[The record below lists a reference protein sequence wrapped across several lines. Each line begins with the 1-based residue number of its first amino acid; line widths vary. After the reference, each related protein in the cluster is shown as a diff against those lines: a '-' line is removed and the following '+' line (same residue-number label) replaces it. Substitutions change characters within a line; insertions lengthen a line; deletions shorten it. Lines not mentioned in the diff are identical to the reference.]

1 VRGLRLYLYLGGMQ
15 VTALQ
20 KTFALTIFL
29 IYVGVAIVFVAFAYW
44 WMNPQTDE
52 QTKTFGVVA
61 GLILTADA
69 ALCGILGSFLT
80 LSAQARAAK
89 DLAEQ
94 NGKIQKGLEDYKKDI
109 VGSIETLKGE
119 IARQNNFIDKT
130 LDAKSAAYN
139 KLFVATTNCYRELE
153 NLAKGQYDQK
163 RVDAAERSLREAEAL
178 AANLDDAD
186 REIVTKIVQAVLNLR
201 DDAGAFTST
210 GDALTKERQALWTA
224 RAQDFGNQME
234 ALRDRSPFYNQKTQ

>member
-1 VRGLRLYLYLGGMQ
+1 

-20 KTFALTIFL
+20 RTFAFTIFL
-29 IYVGVAIVFVAFAYW
+29 IYVGIAIVFVGFAYW

-52 QTKTFGVVA
+52 QTKTFGNVA

-80 LSAQARAAK
+80 LSAQARAAG

-109 VGSIETLKGE
+109 VGSIENLKGQ
-119 IARQNNFIDKT
+119 IARQNEFVSKT

-139 KLFVATTNCYRELE
+139 KLFVATTNCYRELQ
-153 NLAKGQYDQK
+153 NLAKGEYDK
-163 RVDAAERSLREAEAL
+163 TKVEAAEISLREAEGL

-186 REIVTKIVQAVLNLR
+186 RKIVTKIVQAVMDMRDAANLL
-201 DDAGAFTST
+201 TST
-210 GDALTKERQALWTA
+210 GDALTKERQALWNS
-224 RAQDFGNQME
+224 RAVDLGTQLD
-234 ALRDRSPFYNQKTQ
+234 ALRDRSPFYNQKIQ

>member
-1 VRGLRLYLYLGGMQ
+1 LYLRSLP

-20 KTFALTIFL
+20 RTFAFTIFL

-44 WMNPQTDE
+44 WMNPQTDD
-52 QTKTFGVVA
+52 QTKAFGVVA

-80 LSAQARAAK
+80 LSAQARAAS

-109 VGSIETLKGE
+109 VESIENLKGQ
-119 IARQNNFIDKT
+119 IARQNEFVGKT

-139 KLFVATTNCYRELE
+139 KLFVATTNCYRELQ
-153 NLAKGQYDQK
+153 NLAKGEFDKK
-163 RVDAAERSLREAEAL
+163 RAEAAERSLREAEAL
-178 AANLDDAD
+178 SANLDDAD
-186 REIVTKIVQAVLNLR
+186 RKIVTKIVQAAIDIR
-201 DDAGAFTST
+201 DAADLLTST
-210 GDALTKERQALWTA
+210 GDALAKARQALWNA
-224 RAQDFGNQME
+224 HAQDFGNQID
-234 ALRDRSPFYNQKTQ
+234 ALRDRSPFYNQKIQ

>member
-1 VRGLRLYLYLGGMQ
+1 VYFGSVP

-20 KTFALTIFL
+20 KTFALLIL
-29 IYVGVAIVFVAFAYW
+29 GIYVGVAIVFVGFAYW

-52 QTKTFGVVA
+52 QSKTFGVYA

-80 LSAQARAAK
+80 LTAQARSAK
-89 DLAEQ
+89 ELADK
-94 NGKIQKGLEDYKKDI
+94 NGEIQKGLEDYKKDI
-109 VGSIETLKGE
+109 MGGIETLKGE
-119 IARQNNFIDKT
+119 IARQNEFVGKT

-139 KLFVATTNCYRELE
+139 KLFVATTNCYRELQT
-153 NLAKGQYDQK
+153 LAKGEYDKK
-163 RVDAAERSLREAEAL
+163 RVEAAERSLREAEAL

-186 REIVTKIVQAVLNLR
+186 RTIVTKIVQAVIDLR
-201 DDAGAFTST
+201 DAADAFTST
-210 GDALTKERQALWTA
+210 GDALTKERQALWNA

-234 ALRDRSPFYNQKTQ
+234 ALRARSPFYNQKIQ